1 VQKYEKAIRL
11 FREYLLVLA
20 HIIGGQL
27 VRRIELVTVT
37 YINIPNREGR
47 RVFIE
52 DGLIV
57 YVTRYYKGI
66 RASGKA
72 KVIY

>member
-1 VQKYEKAIRL
+1 
-11 FREYLLVLA
+11 LA
-20 HIIGGQL
+20 HIIEGQPA
-27 VRRIELVTVT
+27 RGIELVTVT
-37 YINIPNREGR
+37 YMNMPNREGR
-47 RVFIE
+47 RIFVE
-52 DGLIV
+52 NRLIV